1 MGFVS
6 CLPFFCLFIVLNCWR
21 WIEEVEEAE
30 MLFKFFSLKWSS
42 FDCEDFA
49 NAMKFGSF
57 GDLNLVNENAM
68 FLIKLN

>member
-1 MGFVS
+1 
-6 CLPFFCLFIVLNCWR
+6 
-21 WIEEVEEAE
+21 VEEAE

-49 NAMKFGSF
+49 NAMKFVSF

-68 FLIKLN
+68 LLIKLN